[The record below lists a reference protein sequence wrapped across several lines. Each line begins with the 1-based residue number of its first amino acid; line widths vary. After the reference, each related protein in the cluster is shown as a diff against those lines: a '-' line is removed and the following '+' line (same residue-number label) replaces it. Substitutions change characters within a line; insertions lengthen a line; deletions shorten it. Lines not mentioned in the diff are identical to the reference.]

1 MSNPIPP
8 LSSATATVEPLERE
22 TVHHVAW
29 RLVPLLMLGYFCA
42 YLDRVNVGFAGL
54 TMNKALGF
62 SGAVFG
68 FGSGVFF
75 VGYFLAELPSNLIL
89 AKVGARRWIARI
101 LLTWGIISGL
111 TAFVW
116 NDWSF
121 YGIRFLLGIA
131 EAGFYPGIVLY
142 LTWWFPSYYRS
153 RMMAFFQSASVI
165 SLIIGPPVSA
175 WLLTLDGMFGLQ
187 GWQWLFLI
195 EALPPIIMCF
205 VTWFYLTDHP
215 RDAQWLRAEQR
226 DWLQNRLNAEQT
238 QREAVHSYELREAL
252 VSPRVW
258 LLTLVYF
265 GQNVSNYGLLIFL
278 PQIVKSF
285 GISTQM
291 TGFVSALPFVFAA
304 VAMIYWGF
312 HSDRTGNRIMHVA
325 SACLLCAA
333 GLAACIFIGTAHP
346 VWMTVALILGIMGQQ
361 SIAPTFWPL
370 PTAMLSGIAAAG
382 GIALINSVGNL
393 GGFLGPYMFGLIKD
407 ATGGSDLLALLT
419 IAAAPVVSAVVLV
432 SLGHDRRLER
442 IPSQERASGEQ
453 GYAARRPASAA
464 GSWVMAWSMSRASA
478 SAVRPS
484 AST

>member
-1 MSNPIPP
+1 MSDRTLQASP
-8 LSSATATVEPLERE
+8 STATVEPLERE
-22 TVHHVAW
+22 TINRVAW
-29 RLVPLLMLGYFCA
+29 RLMPLLMLGYFCA

-62 SGAVFG
+62 SAAVFG
-68 FGSGVFF
+68 FGSGIFF
-75 VGYFLAELPSNLIL
+75 LGYFLAELPSNLIL

-101 LLTWGIISGL
+101 LLTWGIISAL

-131 EAGFYPGIVLY
+131 EAGFYPGIVLF

-175 WLLTLDGMFGLQ
+175 WLLTFDGMLGLQ

-205 VTWFYLTDHP
+205 VIWFCLTDRP
-215 RDAQWLRAEQR
+215 ADAHWLRPEQR
-226 DWLQNRLNAEQT
+226 TWLQNRLDSEQM
-238 QREAVHSYELREAL
+238 QREAVHSYALKEAL
-252 VSPRVW
+252 LNPRVW

-304 VAMIYWGF
+304 FAMIYWGF
-312 HSDRTGNRIMHVA
+312 RSDRSGNRSMYVA

-361 SIAPTFWPL
+361 SIAPTFWAL

-407 ATGGSDLLALLT
+407 ATGGSDVIALLAL
-419 IAAAPVVSAVVLV
+419 AAAPVVSAVILV

-442 IPSQERASGEQ
+442 IPGHV
-453 GYAARRPASAA
+453 A
-464 GSWVMAWSMSRASA
+464 GD
-478 SAVRPS
+478 
-484 AST
+484 